1 MSFGL
6 PSFRAY
12 VGLGGNLG
20 DVADTFRDTLRRLA
34 AQVPAT
40 RVEAVSSLYRTR
52 PVDAAGPDFLN
63 AVVALQVS
71 LGPHEL
77 LGVLQGI
84 ELAHARERPYRN
96 APRTLDL
103 DLLWFGGAVLARPEL
118 TLPHPR
124 MHERA
129 FVLAPLAELLSRLP
143 PEPSNQ
149 GGNPVLPEAS
159 AIQAYSQDQG
169 IERLNDLKS
178 WAGLEFQ

>member
-1 MSFGL
+1 MSIGL
-6 PSFRAY
+6 PGFRAY

-20 DVADTFRDTLRRLA
+20 DVAGTFRDALRRLA
-34 AQVPAT
+34 MLPGTQV
-40 RVEAVSSLYRTR
+40 EGVSSLYRTK
-52 PVDAAGPDFLN
+52 PVDATGPDFLN
-63 AVVALQVS
+63 AVAALRTS
-71 LGPHEL
+71 LGPREL

-84 ELAHARERPYRN
+84 ERAHDRERPYRN

-103 DLLWFGGAVLARPEL
+103 DLLWFGGAVLGRPEL

-129 FVLAPLAELLSRLP
+129 FVLAPLAELLSGLA
-143 PEPSNQ
+143 PEASNQ

-159 AIQAYSQDQG
+159 AIQAYSQTQG
-169 IERLNDLKS
+169 IERLNDLKT

>member
-1 MSFGL
+1 MSMGL

-20 DVADTFRDTLRRLA
+20 DVAATFQDAMARLA
-34 AQVPAT
+34 AAPAT
-40 RVEAVSSLYRTR
+40 QVEGASSLYRTK
-52 PVDAAGPDFLN
+52 PVDATGPDFLN
-63 AVVALQVS
+63 AVVAVRSS

-84 ELAHARERPYRN
+84 ERAHDRERPYRN
-96 APRTLDL
+96 APRTVDL
-103 DLLWFGGAVLARPEL
+103 DLLWFGGVAWSRPEL

-129 FVLAPLAELLSRLP
+129 FVLAPLAELLSQLP
-143 PEPSNQ
+143 PEPASQ

-159 AIQAYSQDQG
+159 VIQAYSQEQG
-169 IERLNDLKS
+169 IERLNELKP
-178 WAGLEFQ
+178 